1 MIKYKVRDLMD
12 LPSHIKLEYFKLLFI
27 VAKIDGDLNPMELME
42 LYRLM
47 ARGRLGQRERL
58 YLIENIDKVYKEQE
72 DLAQICRKML
82 QDLKGQ
88 EKNIL
93 TFSLVKDIII
103 VINADYHE
111 SLEEEQIFIRI
122 RNYLNVTD
130 DQLESFKEEYDR
142 DRVYFE
148 DAGRDKRLIDGF
160 LHRAPIIGAM
170 GISLGILY
178 NRLIRKKRTIF
189 KSRGQVTPR
198 DGLMAMTG
206 AILSHEIL
214 RVILDKKSQNE
225 EVLKQALYRHSLQIA
240 DKALA
245 YLKRDG
251 RYFQR
256 KLVSLGEVARARL
269 KYKEISLLMKKTQT
283 LLQNTKA
290 TLL

>member
-269 KYKEISLLMKKTQT
+269 KYKEISLLMKKTRT